1 MHDDEKNIT
10 LDKAVDELN
19 QPPPSTQDNECLGGC
34 LSVLVSR
41 CLGVSV
47 WRQQSDNNTPV
58 TGHTGHTGQWSVVR
72 AAPAPH
78 LARKPDN
85 SVHISTAALTASKQ
99 YIYSTGN
106 NTE

>member
-10 LDKAVDELN
+10 LDKAADGLN
-19 QPPPSTQDNECLGGC
+19 QSPDSTLDNECLGGC

-58 TGHTGHTGQWSVVR
+58 TGHTGHTGQWSGQLRLRIWPGNLTTV
-72 AAPAPH
+72 
-78 LARKPDN
+78 
-85 SVHISTAALTASKQ
+85 STPQ
-99 YIYSTGN
+99 QR
-106 NTE
+106 

>member
-10 LDKAVDELN
+10 LDKAVDGLN
-19 QPPPSTQDNECLGGC
+19 QPPPSTPDNECLGGC

-58 TGHTGHTGQWSVVR
+58 TGHTGHTGQWSHWYGNTGQWSGQLRLRIWPGNLTTV
-72 AAPAPH
+72 
-78 LARKPDN
+78 
-85 SVHISTAALTASKQ
+85 STPQ
-99 YIYSTGN
+99 QR
-106 NTE
+106 

>member
-10 LDKAVDELN
+10 LDKGADGLN
-19 QPPPSTQDNECLGGC
+19 QPPPSTRDDQCLGGC

-58 TGHTGHTGQWSVVR
+58 TGHTGHTGHTGQWS
-72 AAPAPH
+72 H
-78 LARKPDN
+78 W
-85 SVHISTAALTASKQ
+85 
-99 YIYSTGN
+99 
-106 NTE
+106 

>member
-10 LDKAVDELN
+10 NDKAVDGLN
-19 QPPPSTQDNECLGGC
+19 QPSASTPDDQCLGGC

-41 CLGVSV
+41 CGGSSPITTLRSL
-47 WRQQSDNNTPV
+47 V
-58 TGHTGHTGQWSVVR
+58 TLVTLALVTLASVR
-72 AAPAPH
+72 AAPDPH

-85 SVHISTAALTASKQ
+85 SVHTSTAALTASTQ

>member
-10 LDKAVDELN
+10 NDKAVDGMN
-19 QPPPSTQDNECLGGC
+19 QPSASTPDDQCLGGC

-58 TGHTGHTGQWSVVR
+58 TGDTVHTGQWSGQLRLRIWPGNLTTVST
-72 AAPAPH
+72 PPH
-78 LARKPDN
+78 LHSSADSFN
-85 SVHISTAALTASKQ
+85 TIYLQ
-99 YIYSTGN
+99 YGK
-106 NTE
+106 